1 MKKKIVSL
9 CVALMMLFVIS
20 VPAYASEAESEPETE
35 YHHVVDSKGLL
46 SEKNRQKIEKA
57 AQSVYENNGVDLFA
71 YIVDETIESADDT
84 GESIYRSYA
93 YTKSSVIMMVD
104 PKKVYIR
111 TYGRAKYIFTEDET
125 QEMTDEVLKQKS
137 DAALLMKFVKLCGSM
152 LTEKGVQ
159 PVPDERLQP
168 RLVDGAGLLSE
179 SDQSALLEQLD
190 EVSER
195 QQFDVAIVTI
205 SSLDG
210 RTVVEYADDFYD
222 YNGYGFGDDADGILL
237 LVSMDTREW
246 AINTTGLGETIFTDK
261 GQEYITD
268 QFVSYLSDGD
278 YYGGFAL
285 FAELCD
291 QFIEEYTTTGKAYD
305 YGNMPKEPFG
315 WFGAICGS
323 LVVGVIAG
331 IIVAL
336 SLKSQLTSVKPQAMA
351 NAYIRQGSMQITER
365 NDLFLYH
372 NITRV
377 ARPKDNDSRSGGG
390 GGGGSSTHHSSSGRS
405 HGGSHGH
412 F

>member
-1 MKKKIVSL
+1 M
-9 CVALMMLFVIS
+9 
-20 VPAYASEAESEPETE
+20 
-35 YHHVVDSKGLL
+35 
-46 SEKNRQKIEKA
+46 
-57 AQSVYENNGVDLFA
+57 
-71 YIVDETIESADDT
+71 
-84 GESIYRSYA
+84 
-93 YTKSSVIMMVD
+93 
-104 PKKVYIR
+104 
-111 TYGRAKYIFTEDET
+111 
-125 QEMTDEVLKQKS
+125 
-137 DAALLMKFVKLCGSM
+137 
-152 LTEKGVQ
+152 
-159 PVPDERLQP
+159 
-168 RLVDGAGLLSE
+168 
-179 SDQSALLEQLD
+179 
-190 EVSER
+190 
-195 QQFDVAIVTI
+195 AIVTI
-205 SSLDG
+205 SSLDD
-210 RTVVEYADDFYD
+210 RSVEEYADDFYD

-268 QFVSYLSDGD
+268 QFISYLRSGD